1 MLSMELASNWVAG
14 RFNQLTNKD
23 LHQALKVRLPGSPLL
38 HGHSTGAD
46 GDSPRFQRK
55 VKKDK
60 KDMKTLLGSYN
71 ELKTTF
77 CSDMEAE
84 NSG

>member
-14 RFNQLTNKD
+14 QFNQLTKKD

-55 VKKDK
+55 VNKDK
-60 KDMKTLLGSYN
+60 KDMMITLLGSYN

-77 CSDMEAE
+77 C
-84 NSG
+84 

>member
-14 RFNQLTNKD
+14 RFNQLTHKG

-60 KDMKTLLGSYN
+60 KDMITLLGCCN

>member
-14 RFNQLTNKD
+14 QFNQLTKKD
-23 LHQALKVRLPGSPLL
+23 LHQALKVLPGSPLL

-60 KDMKTLLGSYN
+60 KDMITLLGSYN
-71 ELKTTF
+71 KSKTTL